1 MIAGSTARAIW
12 QRIKARWQH
21 KAWLT
26 ALLAFV
32 FVPLYLVVSHRVWR
46 PLWSPPLTWL
56 DRHIA
61 FQPGWVWPYQSLYLI
76 TATIPWLATT
86 RLQLRRY
93 VISFWLVA
101 TIGLV
106 TFVLLPVAAPR
117 PPVAAPSSGM
127 SILLSYDGPYG
138 DFPSL
143 HAGFLVL
150 TLAFGFRVMECRVP
164 IVVIAAM
171 LAWAMVILFATLA
184 LKEHY
189 AIDLLAGI
197 VLALVADWLV
207 WHGRWRLSARMP
219 RKIGLMSQRGR
230 R

>member
-1 MIAGSTARAIW
+1 MVSAIW
-12 QRIKARWQH
+12 QRLKARWQQ

-26 ALLAFV
+26 ALLTFV
-32 FVPLYLVVSHRVWR
+32 FVPLYLLVSHRVWR
-46 PLWSPPLTWL
+46 PLWNPPLTWF

-86 RLQLRRY
+86 GLQLRRY
-93 VISFWLVA
+93 VVSFWLVA
-101 TIGLV
+101 IVGLV

-117 PPVAAPSSGM
+117 PPVATPSSGM

-150 TLAFGFRVMECRVP
+150 TLAFGFRVMDCRVP
-164 IVVIAAM
+164 IMVIMVM
-171 LAWAMVILFATLA
+171 LAWAAVILYSTLA

-189 AIDLLAGI
+189 ALDLLAGI
-197 VLALVADWLV
+197 ALALAADWLV
-207 WHGRWRLSARMP
+207 WDDRWRLSTKMP
-219 RKIGLMSQRGR
+219 HNTGFKSQ
-230 R
+230 